1 MRQYAHWV
9 TALTIELN
17 ALFAYIYLADFQGNM
32 QNIELLSD
40 TIEWI
45 MDFKCMILHNR
56 IQETEPM
63 KKFRT
68 YRAIAHLFKS
78 RSKNPHNVENYGKP
92 FDAKIANAMI
102 NKVIMRLKQLLDY
115 AIHNCHTFESRPHMC
130 QTFYF
135 IQNIMA
141 TTYTVMRNEYLP
153 LQTRS
158 DIRKQLT
165 ILHFRMAQI
174 SDLLKVGRLCM
185 INPVLI
191 NCPEWK
197 DAPSNK

>member
-9 TALTIELN
+9 TALAIELN
-17 ALFAYIYLADFQGNM
+17 ALFAYIYLADFQGNI
-32 QNIELLSD
+32 QNIELLND
-40 TIEWI
+40 VIEWI
-45 MDFKCMILHNR
+45 MDFKCMILHNQ
-56 IQETEPM
+56 IQATEPM
-63 KKFRT
+63 KKFKT
-68 YRAIAHLFKS
+68 YRTIAHLFKS
-78 RSKNPHNVENYGKP
+78 RAKNPHNVESHGKP
-92 FDAKIANAMI
+92 FDAKMVTAMI

-115 AIHNCHTFESRPHMC
+115 AINNCHTFEGKPHMC
-130 QTFYF
+130 QTLYF
-135 IQNIMA
+135 LQNIMA
-141 TTYTVMRNEYLP
+141 TTYTVLRNEYLP
-153 LQTRS
+153 SQTRS

-197 DAPSNK
+197 DTTSKN